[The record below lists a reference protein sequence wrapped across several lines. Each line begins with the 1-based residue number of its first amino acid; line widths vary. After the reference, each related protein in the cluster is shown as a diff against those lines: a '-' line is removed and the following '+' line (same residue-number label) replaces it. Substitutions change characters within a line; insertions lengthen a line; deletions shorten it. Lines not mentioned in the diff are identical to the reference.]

1 MILIN
6 IFYPIIFFFI
16 VKNVVLL
23 IFQTCNKTLKVKAR
37 QNRGYMSYMRRYM
50 RGYMGYTG
58 CMRGYTGCMRG
69 CTGCMRGNTGCMRG
83 IICCNRSYIS
93 WITRYN
99 AA

>member
-69 CTGCMRGNTGCMRG
+69 CMGCMGCMRGCMRG
-83 IICCNRSYIS
+83 YIRGYMSYS
-93 WITRYN
+93 DE
-99 AA
+99 